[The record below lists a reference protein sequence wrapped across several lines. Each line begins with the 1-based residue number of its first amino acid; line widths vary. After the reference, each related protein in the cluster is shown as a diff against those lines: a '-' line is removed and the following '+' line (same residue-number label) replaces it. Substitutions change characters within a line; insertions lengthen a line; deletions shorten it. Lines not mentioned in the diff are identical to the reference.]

1 MMKMG
6 MVKMLVVAKMR
17 VVKMEM
23 AMMRVVRK
31 VVVAVGVS
39 VSVLSEI
46 GMERLKNMAAVAL
59 EVDEMKM
66 GQRNRELCCKKAQ

>member
-6 MVKMLVVAKMR
+6 MVKMVVVAEMR

-31 VVVAVGVS
+31 VVVAVGVP
-39 VSVLSEI
+39 VSVLSEK
-46 GMERLKNMAAVAL
+46 GMVRLRNMAVVVL
-59 EVDEMKM
+59 EADEMKM
-66 GQRNRELCCKKAQ
+66 GQRNRELCC

>member
-6 MVKMLVVAKMR
+6 MVKMVVVVEMR
-17 VVKMEM
+17 VVKMEIV
-23 AMMRVVRK
+23 MMRVVRK
-31 VVVAVGVS
+31 AMVVVGVS

-46 GMERLKNMAAVAL
+46 GMARLKNMAAVPL

-66 GQRNRELCCKKAQ
+66 GQRNRELCC